1 MTKDMT
7 NFVIGIAT
15 TFVAVGISYG
25 VCISKI
31 SQLEQ
36 QASQIRL
43 DHDSVISLVTKF
55 DTVLEDLKEIKID
68 LKEIKTKI
76 K

>member
-1 MTKDMT
+1 MTRDWT
-7 NFVIGIAT
+7 TFLISLAT
-15 TFVAVGISYG
+15 TFIAVGIAYG
-25 VCISKI
+25 ICVSKI

-36 QASQIRL
+36 QAIQIKL

-55 DTVLEDLKEIKID
+55 DMVIDDLKEIKFE
-68 LKEIKTKI
+68 LKEIKSRI